1 VDDYA
6 WRWFA
11 KLGLTR
17 MDVPATV
24 WAGENV
30 AGKTVLI
37 YAEQGSGDIIQFSRY
52 IPLVAARGARV
63 LIVVPKGLRQ
73 VLRDLEGV
81 DAFIDSMAQVDHV
94 DCHAGILDLP
104 RIFRTSLENIPI
116 CASPFQPHDVLKDMW
131 GERIAPYGG
140 FCVGLVWAGDPKHVN
155 DHSRSMDASY
165 MNSLAEIVRCI
176 SV

>member
-1 VDDYA
+1 
-6 WRWFA
+6 
-11 KLGLTR
+11 

-37 YAEQGSGDIIQFSRY
+37 YAEQGSGDIIQFPRY

-81 DAFIDSMAQVDHV
+81 DVFIDSMAQVDHV

-104 RIFRTSLENIPI
+104 GIFRTSLENIPI
-116 CASPFQPHDVLKDMW
+116 CASPFQP
-131 GERIAPYGG
+131 
-140 FCVGLVWAGDPKHVN
+140 
-155 DHSRSMDASY
+155 
-165 MNSLAEIVRCI
+165 
-176 SV
+176 